1 MSSCTRSHVVVT
13 GTSSGIGRATALH
26 LAAAG
31 YHVYAGVRRPTD
43 APSPSAGSSGEITPL
58 PLDVTDPA
66 QVGAAADTVAAHT
79 GTAGLNGLVNNAG
92 IGVFGPLELIPV
104 QQVRRLLEVNVT
116 GQLAVTQALLPL
128 LRRARGRIVMIG
140 SIGARF
146 TPPFVGPLA
155 ASKSALA
162 TLGEAL
168 RQELAPWGIRVVVI
182 EPASVRTEAVGK
194 LQHDAQQLLDQAAP
208 DGRALYQDA
217 FGRLVATFTAQHE
230 HGSPPE
236 VVAAAVAH
244 ALTTSQPRTHYLVGK
259 HARRMAIL
267 AAALPTPVLDALRR
281 RQAHQPAPG
290 SRMPTPEA
298 THAAADGRS
307 ELSRQQKAP
316 LAARGVDE

>member
-1 MSSCTRSHVVVT
+1 MNACTRSHIVVT
-13 GTSSGIGRATALH
+13 GTSSGIGRATALR

-43 APSPSAGSSGEITPL
+43 APPPPSADSGKITPL

-66 QVGAAADTVAAHT
+66 QIAAAADTVAGHT

-104 QQVRRLLEVNVT
+104 QQFRRLLEVNVT

-128 LRRARGRIVMIG
+128 LRQARGRIIMIG

-146 TPPFVGPLA
+146 TPPFVGALA

-162 TLGEAL
+162 TIGEAL
-168 RQELAPWGIRVVVI
+168 RQELAPWDIRVVLI
-182 EPASVRTEAVGK
+182 EPASVRTEAVDK
-194 LQHDAQQLLDQAAP
+194 LERDAQQLLDQATP

-217 FGRLVATFTAQHE
+217 FRRLVATFAAQHE
-230 HGSPPE
+230 QGSAPE
-236 VVAAAVAH
+236 VIAEAVTH
-244 ALTTSQPRTHYLVGK
+244 ALTTPQPRAHYLVGK
-259 HARRMAIL
+259 NSRRMAIL
-267 AAALPTPVLDALRR
+267 AATLPTQVLDALRR

-290 SRMPTPEA
+290 SRVPTPPA
-298 THAAADGRS
+298 THTAAGSRAVDADLGEGAVR
-307 ELSRQQKAP
+307 
-316 LAARGVDE
+316 